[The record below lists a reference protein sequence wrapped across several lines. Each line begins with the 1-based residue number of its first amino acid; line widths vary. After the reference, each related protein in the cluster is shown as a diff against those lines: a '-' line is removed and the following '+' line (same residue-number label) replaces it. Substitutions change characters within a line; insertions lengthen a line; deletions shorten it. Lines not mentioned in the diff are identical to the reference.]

1 VTTGVGR
8 ADVGLRWIRI
18 GDALV
23 GLMSGTVVGLTGAGV
38 VVVEEEEVTGAG
50 VVVVE
55 EEEEPSKYSC
65 HRASSESV

>member
-1 VTTGVGR
+1 
-8 ADVGLRWIRI
+8 
-18 GDALV
+18 LV

-55 EEEEPSKYSC
+55 EEEESSKYSC